1 MKVNPQLVMY
11 NTLSKRQELLV
22 PREGNTVR
30 LFTCG
35 PSVYREQHLGNYRTY
50 LFEDI
55 LQKYLQYL
63 GYTVERAINYTDL
76 EDKSIQRADDEGRS
90 VYEVTDEVIRD
101 FLKTAGELDIYLP
114 PYIPRSTDSVD
125 EAVEIIRE
133 LMRKGYAYRHDGNI
147 YFDPLKYP
155 GFGGI
160 FGLDMSKWPKKKYRY
175 SRDTYNGLRWNLG
188 DFILW
193 HGGNSKGPVWESE
206 VGKGRP
212 AWNIQDPAIIK
223 KTLGT
228 EIDIHTGGIDNVY
241 RHHDYTRAILE
252 AYSGKELSRYWYH
265 CEHLIVEG
273 EKMSKSKGNTLYPR
287 DAYEWGCSPKK
298 VRFMLMSEHFR
309 KKLNITREGTE
320 RCCDRIGTLQEA
332 TAAVTHLK
340 YPARVEKNGEQRALE
355 LTEELEIL
363 FRAKMNDGLDVPGA
377 LEAIEPVL
385 GEIRRIR
392 EKDGISEKVG
402 ETLTTTLE
410 KIDSVLGVLF
420 P

>member
-1 MKVNPQLVMY
+1 MKVKPQLVMY
-11 NTLSKRQELLV
+11 NTLSKRQELFV
-22 PREGNTVR
+22 PREGNTVK

-55 LQKYLQYL
+55 LHKYLRYL

-76 EDKSIQRADDEGRS
+76 EDKSIQRAEEEGRS
-90 VYEVTDEVIRD
+90 VYEVTDEIIRN
-101 FLKTAGELDIYLP
+101 FLKTAGELGIYLP
-114 PYIPRSTDSVD
+114 EYIPRSTDSVD
-125 EAVEIIRE
+125 EAVEIISE
-133 LMRKGYAYRHDGNI
+133 LMEKGVAYRHGGNI
-147 YFDPLKYP
+147 YFDPLKYS
-155 GFGGI
+155 GFGEV
-160 FGLDMSKWPKKKYRY
+160 FGLDMSRWPKKRYRF

-193 HGGNSKGPVWESE
+193 HGGDSKGPVWEN
-206 VGKGRP
+206 GLGRGRP
-212 AWNIQDPAIIK
+212 AWNIQDPAMIK

-252 AYSGKELSRYWYH
+252 AYSGKELARYWYH

-273 EKMSKSKGNTLYPR
+273 DKMSKSKGNTLYPR

-298 VRFMLMSEHFR
+298 VRFMLMSEHYSR
-309 KKLNITREGTE
+309 KLNITREKTE
-320 RCCDRIGTLQEA
+320 RCCDRIGSLQEA
-332 TAAVTHLK
+332 TAAVTQLK
-340 YPARVEKNGEQRALE
+340 YPTRVDEEAEGRALGLIVE
-355 LTEELEIL
+355 LDLL
-363 FRAKMNDGLDVPGA
+363 FRTKMNDGLDVPGVID
-377 LEAIEPVL
+377 AIEPVL
-385 GEIRRIR
+385 GELRRIR
-392 EKDGISEKVG
+392 EKEGISERVAG
-402 ETLTTTLE
+402 PLADSLE